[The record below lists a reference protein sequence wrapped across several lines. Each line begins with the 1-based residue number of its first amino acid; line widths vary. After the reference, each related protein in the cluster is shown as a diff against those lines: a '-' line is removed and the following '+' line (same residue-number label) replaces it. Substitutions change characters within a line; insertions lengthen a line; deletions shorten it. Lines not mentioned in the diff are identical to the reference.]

1 MLELKMV
8 HVAKTAVCNAVRRKQ
23 KEAGRSQAETCT
35 LCDSAVGTDKGIVHG
50 NGRICEEPSGVEM
63 LQCMILQ
70 TIPQGHHSEG
80 MVRSLTTPKVC
91 LADPAPATIN
101 F

>member
-50 NGRICEEPSGVEM
+50 NGRICEEPSGARDASVHDSPNHSPGPPFRGDGEV
-63 LQCMILQ
+63 
-70 TIPQGHHSEG
+70 PHHPK
-80 MVRSLTTPKVC
+80 SLSC
-91 LADPAPATIN
+91 
-101 F
+101 